1 MKNKYLIFA
10 IFMYVLF
17 ISGCNSNEKV
27 TGGNTK
33 DELLIITSFY
43 PVYISTINITHDIQG
58 VKVVNLTEPFTGC
71 LHDYAL
77 TADDMK
83 NMASADIFVIN
94 GAGMESFLDKIT
106 DQMPGL
112 KVVDSSKGIEVI
124 KHGEEDNPH
133 IWLSVSGLI
142 KQIDN
147 IEKGLSLYDP
157 SHKELYR
164 KNADM
169 YRDRLNKLKNDMT
182 DGLKDVKDRNI
193 ITFHEAFPYF
203 GKEFNLNIVAVIE
216 REPGSE
222 PNAKELA
229 ETIQIV
235 KNQKVKALFAEPQY
249 PKNSADVISKE
260 TGVNLYTLDPAVTGP
275 FERDAYI
282 NIMNSNLK
290 ILQKALK

>member
-1 MKNKYLIFA
+1 MKNKYLIFS

-27 TGGNTK
+27 TGGKTK

-43 PVYISTINITHDIQG
+43 PIYISTINITHDIPG

-106 DQMPGL
+106 AQMPGL

-260 TGVNLYTLDPAVTGP
+260 TGVKLYTLDPAVTGP

-290 ILQKALK
+290 ILQEALK